1 MLLAHDVE
9 GDGRPVL
16 LVHSGV
22 CDRRMWEPLLP
33 ALGHTFRVVRPDL
46 RGFGD
51 SALPGERY
59 ADADDLDTLLGSLG
73 ISDAA
78 VVGSS
83 FGGRVALELATRHPA
98 RVSSLVLL
106 CPAFRGIEVDD
117 PQADAFGEEEER
129 LLEAGDVEGATALN
143 VRTWLGPQA
152 SPETA
157 ARVAQMQRHAFEV
170 QLAADAADPGPEPE
184 RVEVDPGEVAVPTVV
199 VSGAHDLVTFRTIAT
214 ELAARIPGAEHVELH
229 WAGHLPSLE
238 RPDAVLSL
246 LLDVLRDDPA
256 VHAP

>member
-9 GDGRPVL
+9 GDGPPVL
-16 LVHSGV
+16 LLHAGV
-22 CDRRMWEPLLP
+22 CDRRMWQPLLP

-51 SALPGERY
+51 SPLPGEAY
-59 ADADDLDTLLGSLG
+59 ADADDVDALLGSLG
-73 ISDAA
+73 ITDAA
-78 VVGSS
+78 VVGAS
-83 FGGRVALELATRHPA
+83 FGGRVALELATRHPG

-117 PQADAFGEEEER
+117 PVADAFGADEDR
-129 LLEAGDVEGATALN
+129 LLEAGDVDGAVDLN
-143 VRTWLGPQA
+143 VRTWLGPGA
-152 SPETA
+152 TA
-157 ARVAQMQRHAFEV
+157 DTVAAVTAMQRRAFEV
-170 QLAADAADPGPEPE
+170 QLAAEAAEPVPAPE
-184 RVEVDPGEVAVPTVV
+184 RVEVDAARVVVPTVV
-199 VSGAHDLVTFRTIAT
+199 VSGAHDLVAFRTVAA
-214 ELAARIPGAEHVELH
+214 ELARRIPGAEHVELD

-238 RPDAVLSL
+238 RPEAILAL